1 MYYVLVSDVQRSDS
15 VACVCILFQMLF
27 HDRLSQETEC
37 SPWATRLA
45 LVVSAGFLRGQFT
58 PSAMCRDLSLCCLL
72 AMLRMVSAVLQF
84 GNIVL
89 KRERNTDQASMPDN
103 TGTATWPATHPHTEL
118 CPSRPDFLPLA
129 ESLLKNTFHSLLDY
143 TECELC

>member
-1 MYYVLVSDVQRSDS
+1 
-15 VACVCILFQMLF
+15 
-27 HDRLSQETEC
+27 
-37 SPWATRLA
+37 
-45 LVVSAGFLRGQFT
+45 
-58 PSAMCRDLSLCCLL
+58 MCRDLSLCCLL